1 MGPEASSKFPK
12 VTALIRSKLK
22 TLHRF
27 VWIKAP
33 CSYLLHKTMQMPS
46 KNTLSYVTGGISV
59 SFVSVKCKTLC

>member
-12 VTALIRSKLK
+12 IIALIRSKLK

-33 CSYLLHKTMQMPS
+33 CSYLLHETMQMPS